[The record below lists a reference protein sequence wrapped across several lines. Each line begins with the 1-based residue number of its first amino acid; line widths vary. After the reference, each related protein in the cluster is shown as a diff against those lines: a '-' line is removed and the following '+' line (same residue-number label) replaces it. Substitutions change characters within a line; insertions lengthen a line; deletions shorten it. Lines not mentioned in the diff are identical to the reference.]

1 MEVLPDESLRERCG
15 CQTTTQP
22 EGDEDEDEDEDE
34 DVENKQLV
42 QQVAEYESENSA
54 LRNALC
60 ATALADALE
69 WQEDADV
76 VEITDTSLTMVV
88 TEDVV
93 LYTLCH
99 TACSSS
105 CGVEHSVS
113 DVSIYE
119 DELVCD
125 GGERTPV
132 SSFFNV
138 TNEMFWMYEDAMVVN
153 VLGTEDDDGTEM
165 SVKMVVWNPVYDEA
179 TSTVRFDARLASGSE
194 DVMDDD
200 ESHLSPSPEGDRRRR
215 RRRLQQ
221 ARRATTTYVSRNEL
235 SRKVSSARV
244 SGVRRTGSGST
255 TSRLAVARDAANS
268 VTSTRSSPAPVSR
281 SSPTQASSTDF
292 LRRPTA
298 FFPRTC
304 QQCVEQGFICELISA
319 PDWSDRIGVQP
330 GLIIDGNVTIQRA
343 SDGEQFRGVSGIS
356 GDVLITGSHGTNLD
370 FFSDLVTVGGNLI
383 IERITTLTN
392 LDGLSNLAIVGGN
405 LVISRS
411 NELQNLDGLSSLRIV
426 RGDVII
432 ERIAKLSSLDGL
444 RSLDSVDGTCARM
457 PPELLESA
465 PQNVRSACRSP

>member
-1 MEVLPDESLRERCG
+1 MYMLLFGLTLGATCAACTSTIATPCDLGAATATPVGVTACEQLGDDMAVLCAAVCSLGEVHDEGVRARCDCDAPATEEEEKEDDESPLLTE
-15 CQTTTQP
+15 
-22 EGDEDEDEDEDE
+22 
-34 DVENKQLV
+34 
-42 QQVAEYESENSA
+42 AEYNEAVADAEDA
-54 LRNALC
+54 LRDAICNIALG
-60 ATALADALE
+60 DVLE

-153 VLGTEDDDGTEM
+153 VLGTEDDDGTEV

-215 RRRLQQ
+215 LQQ
-221 ARRATTTYVSRNEL
+221 AYARLGTDTYNNPITNSIDFVYH
-235 SRKVSSARV
+235 ARV
-244 SGVRRTGSGST
+244 CG
-255 TSRLAVARDAANS
+255 
-268 VTSTRSSPAPVSR
+268 
-281 SSPTQASSTDF
+281 
-292 LRRPTA
+292 
-298 FFPRTC
+298 
-304 QQCVEQGFICELISA
+304 
-319 PDWSDRIGVQP
+319 
-330 GLIIDGNVTIQRA
+330 
-343 SDGEQFRGVSGIS
+343 
-356 GDVLITGSHGTNLD
+356 
-370 FFSDLVTVGGNLI
+370 
-383 IERITTLTN
+383 
-392 LDGLSNLAIVGGN
+392 
-405 LVISRS
+405 VISKPS
-411 NELQNLDGLSSLRIV
+411 KPT
-426 RGDVII
+426 RG
-432 ERIAKLSSLDGL
+432 G
-444 RSLDSVDGTCARM
+444 
-457 PPELLESA
+457 
-465 PQNVRSACRSP
+465 

>member
-1 MEVLPDESLRERCG
+1 MIIIVHREIVSVGIVVMARFVAIGIIIVTIMCVESVVLAQTAESNVNEGGVNDCEDLRQQLDTVTAVKEAACAEVCAMDELLDESLRERCG
-15 CQTTTQP
+15 CHDDAPMVEDDEGLTP
-22 EGDEDEDEDEDE
+22 EETAYGGAED
-34 DVENKQLV
+34 
-42 QQVAEYESENSA
+42 SA
-54 LRNALC
+54 LRSALC

-215 RRRLQQ
+215 LQQ
-221 ARRATTTYVSRNEL
+221 AYARLGTDTYNNPITNSIDFVYH
-235 SRKVSSARV
+235 ARV
-244 SGVRRTGSGST
+244 CG
-255 TSRLAVARDAANS
+255 
-268 VTSTRSSPAPVSR
+268 
-281 SSPTQASSTDF
+281 
-292 LRRPTA
+292 
-298 FFPRTC
+298 
-304 QQCVEQGFICELISA
+304 
-319 PDWSDRIGVQP
+319 
-330 GLIIDGNVTIQRA
+330 
-343 SDGEQFRGVSGIS
+343 
-356 GDVLITGSHGTNLD
+356 
-370 FFSDLVTVGGNLI
+370 
-383 IERITTLTN
+383 
-392 LDGLSNLAIVGGN
+392 
-405 LVISRS
+405 VISKPS
-411 NELQNLDGLSSLRIV
+411 KPT
-426 RGDVII
+426 RG
-432 ERIAKLSSLDGL
+432 G
-444 RSLDSVDGTCARM
+444 
-457 PPELLESA
+457 
-465 PQNVRSACRSP
+465 

>member
-1 MEVLPDESLRERCG
+1 MAVLCAAVCSLGEVHDEGVRARCD
-15 CQTTTQP
+15 CDAPAT
-22 EGDEDEDEDEDE
+22 EEEDKEEDERPLLTETEYNEAVADAED
-34 DVENKQLV
+34 
-42 QQVAEYESENSA
+42 A
-54 LRNALC
+54 LRDAICNIALG
-60 ATALADALE
+60 DVLE

-215 RRRLQQ
+215 LQQ
-221 ARRATTTYVSRNEL
+221 AYARLGTDTYNNPITNSIDFVYH
-235 SRKVSSARV
+235 ARV
-244 SGVRRTGSGST
+244 CG
-255 TSRLAVARDAANS
+255 
-268 VTSTRSSPAPVSR
+268 
-281 SSPTQASSTDF
+281 
-292 LRRPTA
+292 
-298 FFPRTC
+298 
-304 QQCVEQGFICELISA
+304 
-319 PDWSDRIGVQP
+319 
-330 GLIIDGNVTIQRA
+330 
-343 SDGEQFRGVSGIS
+343 
-356 GDVLITGSHGTNLD
+356 
-370 FFSDLVTVGGNLI
+370 
-383 IERITTLTN
+383 
-392 LDGLSNLAIVGGN
+392 
-405 LVISRS
+405 VISKPS
-411 NELQNLDGLSSLRIV
+411 KPT
-426 RGDVII
+426 RG
-432 ERIAKLSSLDGL
+432 G
-444 RSLDSVDGTCARM
+444 
-457 PPELLESA
+457 
-465 PQNVRSACRSP
+465 